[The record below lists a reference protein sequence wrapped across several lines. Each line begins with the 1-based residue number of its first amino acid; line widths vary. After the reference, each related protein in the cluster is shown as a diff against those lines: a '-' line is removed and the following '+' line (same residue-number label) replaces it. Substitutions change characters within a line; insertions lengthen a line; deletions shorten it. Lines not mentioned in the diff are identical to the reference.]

1 MFASTVQS
9 IVLKLPKN
17 VSRSSHRLFRAS
29 VNTAALRESQWFM
42 RAMEN
47 SWPRSNL
54 LGKRLFSSSGPN
66 KVSENLAKNETTK
79 DTTFLQRFL
88 GPKEMPQRGTLRW
101 YAEMVLL
108 CTVFAITG
116 SSTMALVSSS
126 DCMQVVC

>member
-1 MFASTVQS
+1 MFASTAQRF
-9 IVLKLPKN
+9 VLKLPKN
-17 VSRSSHRLFRAS
+17 VSRSSRPLFRAS
-29 VNTAALRESQWFM
+29 VNTAALRESQRFM
-42 RAMEN
+42 QATEN

-54 LGKRLFSSSGPN
+54 LGNRLFCSNGSKASE
-66 KVSENLAKNETTK
+66 KVAKNEATK

-126 DCMQVVC
+126 GSLRVAC